1 MLVDRAASAAPM
13 ASRAA
18 RDAYRRASGDVIDV
32 DASDEE
38 REVPRRPLD
47 ECTVCFEGF
56 RGAAHDFC
64 GACGRNYHEACR
76 DRWFAF
82 KKARCVCGVRGARG
96 GPRPWRP
103 MPRSRAKRAREP
115 AGLPA
120 GRRRRAGTFSS
131 YATNDRGERWADV
144 HCGPRGGCPRRRLR
158 LLRRYD
164 VCLVS

>member
-1 MLVDRAASAAPM
+1 M

-56 RGAAHDFC
+56 RGDTAHDFC
-64 GACGRNYHEACR
+64 GPCGRNYHEACR

-82 KKARCVCGVRGARG
+82 KKARVCAVCAA
-96 GPRPWRP
+96 PWRAAP
-103 MPRSRAKRAREP
+103 VAPDAAVAREE
-115 AGLPA
+115 GYVNL
-120 GRRRRAGTFSS
+120 RAFQPDVAAERDVSS

-144 HCGPRGGCPRRRLR
+144 HADRAAAAAAAPPPPPPL
-158 LLRRYD
+158 
-164 VCLVS
+164 